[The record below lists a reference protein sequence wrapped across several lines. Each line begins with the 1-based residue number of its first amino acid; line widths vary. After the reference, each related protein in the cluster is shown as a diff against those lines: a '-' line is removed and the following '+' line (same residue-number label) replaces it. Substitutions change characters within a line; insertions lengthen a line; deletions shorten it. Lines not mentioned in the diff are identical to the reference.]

1 MLPEIY
7 DPLSNSWSTI
17 STPSGWSNIG
27 DAPCCVLPDG
37 RVLLGSMN
45 DTKTAIYDP
54 ISNIW
59 TAAANKDDSSSE
71 ETWTLLYDNTI
82 LVAEC
87 SNHPKAEKYLIES
100 NKWVSAGSTPAGS
113 DLAQSSSASSNEI
126 GPAILM
132 SDGRLFAI
140 GASGHTAIYSPP
152 VSSTQPGSWIR
163 GPDFPADSNGNLMQ
177 AFDAPAC
184 LLPNGK
190 VLCVVGPPLSS
201 GWAGPPSSFFE
212 FDGTILNPISNPSTY
227 NTRTYEFRMLLLPTG
242 QVLLSNGSLD
252 IQVYTPDGM
261 PDPSLLPQI
270 TGSPSSVRPGQR
282 YTLHGRQINGVS
294 QAVSYGDDASMATNY
309 PIVRIRNIASN
320 KVVYC
325 RTHNHST
332 MGLQTGTVIHSTEF
346 TVPHVIDFGP
356 SELCVIANG
365 ISSACVSG
373 TGKS

>member
-1 MLPEIY
+1 MKDGRVFVAGGEYNNGDHVNLLAPEVY

-152 VSSTQPGSWIR
+152 VSRYSTG
-163 GPDFPADSNGNLMQ
+163 F
-177 AFDAPAC
+177 
-184 LLPNGK
+184 
-190 VLCVVGPPLSS
+190 
-201 GWAGPPSSFFE
+201 
-212 FDGTILNPISNPSTY
+212 
-227 NTRTYEFRMLLLPTG
+227 
-242 QVLLSNGSLD
+242 LD
-252 IQVYTPDGM
+252 
-261 PDPSLLPQI
+261 
-270 TGSPSSVRPGQR
+270 
-282 YTLHGRQINGVS
+282 
-294 QAVSYGDDASMATNY
+294 
-309 PIVRIRNIASN
+309 
-320 KVVYC
+320 
-325 RTHNHST
+325 
-332 MGLQTGTVIHSTEF
+332 
-346 TVPHVIDFGP
+346 
-356 SELCVIANG
+356 
-365 ISSACVSG
+365 
-373 TGKS
+373 